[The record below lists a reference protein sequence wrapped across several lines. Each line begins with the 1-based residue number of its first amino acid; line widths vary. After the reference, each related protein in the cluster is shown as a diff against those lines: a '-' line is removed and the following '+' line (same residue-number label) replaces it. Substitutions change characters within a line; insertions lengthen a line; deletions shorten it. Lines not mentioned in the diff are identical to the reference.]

1 MQKRLLIVSTAFPR
15 WKDDFRGVFVWN
27 LAQALSQEG
36 FICKV
41 VVPSSAG
48 SLGFE
53 KIESIEIHRM
63 HYLPNQSMETIDS
76 DGGGLP
82 AFWKK
87 ETWKRILLLPYFSSL
102 IAGCFAH
109 TKTADVLHAHFTL
122 SAMAIWLTRWFHRK
136 PYIVTVHGSDILIA
150 GKLPIIRW
158 LTKKSLQQAAKIIAV
173 SEFLAD
179 STLEIIGDNSK
190 VIVIANGFDEKTFQQ
205 QKFLTLNE
213 RGDYILFVGSLI
225 PRKGVNVLIEAFSLI
240 SHLLPNHRLKIIGD
254 GHEKETLQQLAHRLG
269 VTESIDWLG
278 NLPPADVAEYMRK
291 AKLFVLPSLQEAFG
305 IVLVEAL
312 AVGTPCV
319 ASNVGGISS
328 IISDDTGVLVQAG
341 NIPQL
346 SQAILTFLKNENLLE
361 EKINNAQQYAQS
373 TIKTWRDVAF
383 DTVEIINSVLTSENK
398 GIVVGQ

>member
-1 MQKRLLIVSTAFPR
+1 
-15 WKDDFRGVFVWN
+15 
-27 LAQALSQEG
+27 
-36 FICKV
+36 
-41 VVPSSAG
+41 
-48 SLGFE
+48 
-53 KIESIEIHRM
+53 
-63 HYLPNQSMETIDS
+63 
-76 DGGGLP
+76 
-82 AFWKK
+82 
-87 ETWKRILLLPYFSSL
+87 
-102 IAGCFAH
+102 
-109 TKTADVLHAHFTL
+109 
-122 SAMAIWLTRWFHRK
+122 
-136 PYIVTVHGSDILIA
+136 
-150 GKLPIIRW
+150 
-158 LTKKSLQQAAKIIAV
+158 
-173 SEFLAD
+173 
-179 STLEIIGDNSK
+179 
-190 VIVIANGFDEKTFQQ
+190 
-205 QKFLTLNE
+205 
-213 RGDYILFVGSLI
+213 
-225 PRKGVNVLIEAFSLI
+225 
-240 SHLLPNHRLKIIGD
+240 LLPNHRLKIIGD